1 MQNQDL
7 QKFMPKDVRLESPTS
22 FKLQNTYMIKN
33 HDASGFESYYTTMKK
48 RRTFNTN
55 MGLSPGSGSF

>member
-1 MQNQDL
+1 
-7 QKFMPKDVRLESPTS
+7 MPKDVKLESPTS